1 MKTEKKKLLPNSSCM
16 ALYRILFVDDD
27 NDDYVL
33 FSDIVKE
40 LNPDANVIYVQ
51 DPCDIDKFLTPPLPE
66 IIFLDFNMPKVDG
79 IECLK
84 KIRANSVFNKI
95 PIVVYSVYYDRV
107 AEAYKYGANYFI
119 VKQLS
124 INKVK
129 SSVGAMLNRNWEDE
143 ETFKSFDVY
152 FRDEEKI

>member
-1 MKTEKKKLLPNSSCM
+1 M

-27 NDDYVL
+27 NDDYFL

-40 LNPDANVIYVQ
+40 LNPNANVIYVQ
-51 DPCDIDKFLTPPLPE
+51 DSCDIDEFLKPPLPD

-79 IECLK
+79 IQCLK
-84 KIRANSVFNKI
+84 KIRANRVFDKI
-95 PIVVYSVYYDRV
+95 PVIVYSVYYDRV
-107 AEAYKYGANYFI
+107 AEAYKHGANYFI

-124 INKVK
+124 VSKVK
-129 SSVGAMLNRNWEDE
+129 SSVSAMLNRNWGDE
-143 ETFKSFDVY
+143 ETFKSFDVF

>member
-1 MKTEKKKLLPNSSCM
+1 M

-27 NDDYVL
+27 NDDYIL

-40 LNPDANVIYVQ
+40 LKPDAKVIYVQ
-51 DPCDIDKFLTPPLPE
+51 DSCDIEEFLKPPLPD
-66 IIFLDFNMPKVDG
+66 IIFLDFNMPKIDG
-79 IECLK
+79 MECLK
-84 KIRANSVFNKI
+84 KIRANKAFDKI
-95 PIVVYSVYYDRV
+95 PVIVYSVYYDRV
-107 AEAYKYGANYFI
+107 AEAYKRGANYFI

-129 SSVGAMLNRNWEDE
+129 SSVSAMLNRNWQDE

>member
-1 MKTEKKKLLPNSSCM
+1 M

-40 LNPDANVIYVQ
+40 LNPDAKVIYVQ
-51 DPCDIDKFLTPPLPE
+51 DACDIDEFLKPPLPD
-66 IIFLDFNMPKVDG
+66 IIFLDFNMPKIDG
-79 IECLK
+79 IQCLK
-84 KIRANSVFNKI
+84 KIRANNLFDKI
-95 PIVVYSVYYDRV
+95 PVVVYSVYYDRV
-107 AEAYKYGANYFI
+107 AEAYKNGANYFI

-124 INKVK
+124 VNKVK

-143 ETFKSFDVY
+143 ETFKSFDVF
-152 FRDEEKI
+152 FREEEKI